1 MRCVTCSHPE
11 TKVVE
16 TRETADSTRR
26 RRECLDCKARF
37 TTYERSEPQEL
48 IVLKKNGS
56 KQAFD
61 QEKLLGGVKRAC
73 EKRPVTTEQI
83 DELVAQVE
91 AKARESGKEISSQ
104 AIGEWVMERL
114 AKLDEVAYIRF
125 ASVYREFADTESF
138 ADEINQLRKK
148 KQGKEGI
155 VICRL

>member
-1 MRCVTCSHPE
+1 MRCVTCSHAE

-16 TRETADSTRR
+16 TRETSDSTRR
-26 RRECLDCKARF
+26 RRECLECKARF

-61 QEKLLGGVKRAC
+61 PEKLLGGVKRAC
-73 EKRPVTTEQI
+73 EKGPVTTEQI
-83 DELVAQVE
+83 DELISQVE

-104 AIGEWVMERL
+104 SIGEWVMERL
-114 AKLDEVAYIRF
+114 AKIDEVAYIRF

-138 ADEINQLRKK
+138 ADEIDQLRKK
-148 KQGKEGI
+148 KQQKEG
-155 VICRL
+155 